1 MHCIQETDT
10 RMVFRLYEES
20 FAPPINLIG
29 ETWAGVSNAKFVL
42 PPEYSGLINRAWK
55 ISANVA
61 NPGVA
66 RQARSLLLIIQNT
79 VSSFE
84 QLGFNMGALPPLN
97 AIEGEDQSILIE
109 WIFTNYRVGFT
120 IEVDSYESGWYLVSN
135 QALGEIGASG
145 HLLNASIERT
155 FLWLLNFV
163 LANK

>member
-1 MHCIQETDT
+1 MQCFQETDT
-10 RMVFRLYEES
+10 RMLFRLREES
-20 FAPPINLIG
+20 VAPGTNSVA
-29 ETWAGVSNAKFVL
+29 ETWAGASKPNFVL
-42 PPEYSGLINRAWK
+42 PPEYSGLINRAWR
-55 ISANVA
+55 ISAKAA

-66 RQARSLLLIIQNT
+66 RQARSLLLLMQDT

-84 QLGFNMGALPPLN
+84 QMGFDIGSLPPFK
-97 AIEGEDQSILIE
+97 AIEGEDESMLIE

-120 IEVDSYESGWYLVSN
+120 VEVNPEESGWYLISN

-145 HLLNASIERT
+145 HLLNSNIEKT